1 MDGTRTNSE
10 EPEMTDA
17 MVRQRDQIGNATYD
31 VCCSY
36 PGIPDEEKEKLFPWN
51 MQILSE
57 VRESITNALLQFGK
71 PVCYPWMQR
80 SETSEILRY
89 RRRYGFTSFHTAFLL
104 LKGACQMNSRF
115 CQYM

>member
-36 PGIPDEEKEKLFPWN
+36 PGIPDEEKEKL
-51 MQILSE
+51 
-57 VRESITNALLQFGK
+57 
-71 PVCYPWMQR
+71 
-80 SETSEILRY
+80 
-89 RRRYGFTSFHTAFLL
+89 
-104 LKGACQMNSRF
+104 
-115 CQYM
+115 